1 MSTNELYSFQ
11 DIAHI
16 LFCRETLFSSVNK
29 RPYLRTAMNLTSR
42 NSQLYEVKALRESF
56 KISRDFEG
64 SQESLKAAMSLSKQ
78 VEPSAS
84 LGLNIEGAA
93 KFDVAN
99 VLWDQ
104 GEMATSIRMLQQ
116 LNEQGD
122 LHKQTLSVSR
132 AEVLASLVSIV
143 LFIATS
149 LFLAIAIYFLRP
161 KWINWYFRAIT
172 LQKLGWKIRMQ
183 LSRNTWS
190 PLSRN
195 CEATQKAKKLGAYFT
210 GLLCSVISS
219 S

>member
-1 MSTNELYSFQ
+1 MGENYVSKIVVSIREVSLIVMIDKISTNKLYSFQ

-78 VEPSAS
+78 VEPSAA
-84 LGLNIEGAA
+84 LGLNIEAAA

-116 LNEQGD
+116 LNEQCG
-122 LHKQTLSVSR
+122 LHKQTLAVSR
-132 AEVLASLVSIV
+132 AEVLASLVNII
-143 LFIATS
+143 FIH
-149 LFLAIAIYFLRP
+149 F
-161 KWINWYFRAIT
+161 
-172 LQKLGWKIRMQ
+172 
-183 LSRNTWS
+183 
-190 PLSRN
+190 
-195 CEATQKAKKLGAYFT
+195 YFT
-210 GLLCSVISS
+210 VFGCFHVLC
-219 S
+219 